1 MIFTCEQF
9 IFIYFTM
16 KDNIGQTD
24 NLIDTVSNFL
34 KGFIGYITAMEPQ
47 ILLTIVV
54 GVFLVFFGVKLVK
67 SIIGL
72 FFYGAFVTVG
82 IIALEYIQKYPKK

>member
-1 MIFTCEQF
+1 
-9 IFIYFTM
+9 M

-34 KGFIGYITAMEPQ
+34 KGFIGYITTMEPQ

-72 FFYGAFVTVG
+72 FFYGALTTIGV
-82 IIALEYIQKYPKK
+82 IAFNYMQNYPKK